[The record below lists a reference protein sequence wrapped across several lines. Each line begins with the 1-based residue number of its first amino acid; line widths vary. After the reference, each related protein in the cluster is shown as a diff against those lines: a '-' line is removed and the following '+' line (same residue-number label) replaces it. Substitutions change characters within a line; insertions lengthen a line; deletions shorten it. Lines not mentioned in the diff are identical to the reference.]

1 MKVLF
6 VPGLEVVT
14 EPVLAKLNELRSRG
28 VIIIGDEFTLPA
40 LMVDYRIKSVKRDLN
55 APLKTKKELQNLG
68 KEMAELLA
76 GHFKRRVTASNQ
88 DIVVRQRGNDKA
100 DYVFVINDKRTF
112 GNYVGQW
119 GLGPEKGL
127 RNTGVI
133 SVAHPA
139 AAACDLVRHRQIKL
153 EQKKNG
159 VAFNVDL
166 APGDGTV
173 VLLLERP
180 IDKVLLE
187 APRKIKRG
195 TKFRVRCRITDK
207 NGKNINAVL
216 PVKLQ
221 LTDSAGRIL
230 PGSGFYAADKGSFS
244 LNEIMAPNAAAGK
257 MKLELRCLASGKTA
271 TAEAEIQ

>member
-1 MKVLF
+1 M
-6 VPGLEVVT
+6 
-14 EPVLAKLNELRSRG
+14 
-28 VIIIGDEFTLPA
+28 
-40 LMVDYRIKSVKRDLN
+40 
-55 APLKTKKELQNLG
+55 
-68 KEMAELLA
+68 
-76 GHFKRRVTASNQ
+76 
-88 DIVVRQRGNDKA
+88 
-100 DYVFVINDKRTF
+100 
-112 GNYVGQW
+112 
-119 GLGPEKGL
+119 
-127 RNTGVI
+127 
-133 SVAHPA
+133 
-139 AAACDLVRHRQIKL
+139 
-153 EQKKNG
+153 
-159 VAFNVDL
+159 
-166 APGDGTV
+166 
-173 VLLLERP
+173 LLLERP